1 MHDGWTPRNVP
12 NELGLILVKIYV
24 SRTIL
29 CVSLSF
35 SCYFKMFFK
44 VTGWSRNE
52 IRPLSLFDWKI
63 HQSLKRWR
71 YEASS
76 VGL

>member
-24 SRTIL
+24 SRTIF

-35 SCYFKMFFK
+35 SCHFKMFFK

-52 IRPLSLFDWKI
+52 IRGLSPLPGVIGKSTKFYKVEI
-63 HQSLKRWR
+63 
-71 YEASS
+71 
-76 VGL
+76 